1 MNNTSSTIEVKETK
15 GNKQKP
21 VVSAFKSGASFYEFD
36 SITNKLIAKVILVP
50 LI

>member
-36 SITNKLIAKVILVP
+36 SITKLIDKFLVVP